1 MMSNNEFS
9 LNKNNNKLINLNKS
23 NNTLFIHKLPKN
35 ESSLNIYTEID
46 NYFDDPDDFLSPDS
60 KIIVGH
66 KISLSP
72 IAGTCKDY
80 NIDKKLSK
88 LNLDRHKIKTIT
100 SISKE
105 KRLNKTNSQ
114 AIDYNNNNNVKFQV
128 INNHQLKNIFES
140 FKEPSS
146 KNSFIIEHKLN
157 NDNSSILPRNI
168 SSSLLSQNH
177 YLDIKQKHENKVKKM
192 SRYLSRRTHKKMNDL
207 LINRID
213 FFRMKR
219 EIFNDIENSRPLEE
233 RYGQHKWAISL
244 RRPDNFVGIRDA
256 YVNIRNEHNPLWV
269 NVREKYPFQKEL
281 SIKPGYDLKYKDF
294 VDFKK
299 NQFLP
304 ESSFDNIKAVE
315 NLDDIEISGKD
326 LYKVEYNR
334 ELDDKN
340 NKILHRVFFDN
351 GKLIFDKEI
360 NETFGNETI
369 YKNYEK
375 AIYDD
380 NNNNNYYNS
389 NANNLLGS
397 KIMNNI
403 YSNENSVRFNTYGNE

>member
-1 MMSNNEFS
+1 MSNYEFS
-9 LNKNNNKLINLNKS
+9 LNKNINKSPNLKKS

-35 ESSLNIYTEID
+35 ESNKNIYTEID
-46 NYFDDPDDFLSPDS
+46 NYFDDPEDFLSPDS

-66 KISLSP
+66 KISIAP
-72 IAGTCKDY
+72 IAGTC
-80 NIDKKLSK
+80 NIDNREKKYSK
-88 LNLDRHKIKTIT
+88 LNLEKHRTKTNI
-100 SISKE
+100 SYSKE
-105 KRLNKTNSQ
+105 KSRLNKTISQ
-114 AIDYNNNNNVKFQV
+114 AVDNNNNNIKFQV
-128 INNHQLKNIFES
+128 INNNQLKNIFDS
-140 FKEPSS
+140 FKEPSNI
-146 KNSFIIEHKLN
+146 NSFIMEHKLN
-157 NDNSSILPRNI
+157 NNNNSSILPRNI
-168 SSSLLSQNH
+168 STSLITQNH
-177 YLDIKQKHENKVKKM
+177 YLDIKKKHEDKVKKM
-192 SRYLSRRTHKKMNDL
+192 SRYLSRRTNKKINDL

-233 RYGQHKWAISL
+233 RYGQHKWVISL
-244 RRPDNFVGIRDA
+244 RRPDNFVGIRNA

-269 NVREKYPFQKEL
+269 NVREKYPLQKVL
-281 SIKPGYDLKYKDF
+281 SIKPGYDLEYKDF

-315 NLDDIEISGKD
+315 NLDDIEIKGKD
-326 LYKVEYNR
+326 LYKIEYKR
-334 ELDDKN
+334 ELEDKN

-380 NNNNNYYNS
+380 NNNNYFNS
-389 NANNLLGS
+389 NASNLLGS
-397 KIMNNI
+397 KFMSNI
-403 YSNENSVRFNTYGNE
+403 YSTENSVKINSYGNE

>member
-1 MMSNNEFS
+1 MSNYEFT
-9 LNKNNNKLINLNKS
+9 LNKNENKSTNLKKS

-35 ESSLNIYTEID
+35 ESNKNIYTEID
-46 NYFDDPDDFLSPDS
+46 NYFDDPEDFLSPDS
-60 KIIVGH
+60 KVIVGH
-66 KISLSP
+66 KISISP
-72 IAGTCKDY
+72 IAGTC
-80 NIDKKLSK
+80 NIDNREKKYSK
-88 LNLDRHKIKTIT
+88 LNLEKHRTKTNI
-100 SISKE
+100 SYSKE
-105 KRLNKTNSQ
+105 KSRLNKTISQ
-114 AIDYNNNNNVKFQV
+114 AVDNNNNNIKFQV
-128 INNHQLKNIFES
+128 INNNQLKNIFDS
-140 FKEPSS
+140 FKEPSNI
-146 KNSFIIEHKLN
+146 NSFIMEHKLN
-157 NDNSSILPRNI
+157 NNNNSSILPRNI
-168 SSSLLSQNH
+168 STSLITQNH
-177 YLDIKQKHENKVKKM
+177 YLDIKKKHEDKVKKM
-192 SRYLSRRTHKKMNDL
+192 SRYLSRRTNKKINDL

-233 RYGQHKWAISL
+233 RYGQHKWVISL
-244 RRPDNFVGIRDA
+244 RRPDNFVGIRNA

-269 NVREKYPFQKEL
+269 NVREKYPLQKVL
-281 SIKPGYDLKYKDF
+281 SIKPGYDLEYKDF

-315 NLDDIEISGKD
+315 NLDDIEIKGKD
-326 LYKVEYNR
+326 LYKIEYKR

-380 NNNNNYYNS
+380 NNNNYFNS
-389 NANNLLGS
+389 NASNLLGS
-397 KIMNNI
+397 KLMSNI
-403 YSNENSVRFNTYGNE
+403 YSTENSVKVNSYGNE

>member
-1 MMSNNEFS
+1 MSKFEFS
-9 LNKNNNKLINLNKS
+9 LNKNDNKSTNLKKS

-35 ESSLNIYTEID
+35 ESNKNIYTEID
-46 NYFDDPDDFLSPDS
+46 NYFDDPEDFLSPDS
-60 KIIVGH
+60 KVIVGH
-66 KISLSP
+66 KISISP
-72 IAGTCKDY
+72 IAGTC
-80 NIDKKLSK
+80 NIDNREKKYSK
-88 LNLDRHKIKTIT
+88 LNLEKHRTKTNI
-100 SISKE
+100 SYSKE
-105 KRLNKTNSQ
+105 KSRLNKTISQ
-114 AIDYNNNNNVKFQV
+114 AVDNNNNNIKFQV
-128 INNHQLKNIFES
+128 INNNQLKNIFDS
-140 FKEPSS
+140 FKEPSNI
-146 KNSFIIEHKLN
+146 NSFIMEHKLN
-157 NDNSSILPRNI
+157 NNNNSSILPRNI
-168 SSSLLSQNH
+168 STSLITQNH
-177 YLDIKQKHENKVKKM
+177 YLDIKKKHEDKVKKM
-192 SRYLSRRTHKKMNDL
+192 SRYLSRRTNKKINDL

-233 RYGQHKWAISL
+233 RYGQHKWVISL
-244 RRPDNFVGIRDA
+244 RRPDNFVGIRNA

-269 NVREKYPFQKEL
+269 NVREKYPLQKVL
-281 SIKPGYDLKYKDF
+281 SIKPGYDLEYKDF

-315 NLDDIEISGKD
+315 NLDDIEIKGKD
-326 LYKVEYNR
+326 LYKIEYKR
-334 ELDDKN
+334 ELEDKN

-380 NNNNNYYNS
+380 NNNNYFNS
-389 NANNLLGS
+389 NASNLLGS
-397 KIMNNI
+397 KLMSNI
-403 YSNENSVRFNTYGNE
+403 YSTENSVKVNSYGN

>member
-1 MMSNNEFS
+1 MSNYEFS
-9 LNKNNNKLINLNKS
+9 LNKNKNKSTNLKKS

-35 ESSLNIYTEID
+35 ESNKNIYTEID
-46 NYFDDPDDFLSPDS
+46 NYFDDPEDFLSPDS
-60 KIIVGH
+60 KVIVGH
-66 KISLSP
+66 KISISP
-72 IAGTCKDY
+72 IAGTC
-80 NIDKKLSK
+80 NIDNREKKYSK
-88 LNLDRHKIKTIT
+88 LNLEKHRTKTNI
-100 SISKE
+100 SYSKE
-105 KRLNKTNSQ
+105 KSRLNKTISQ
-114 AIDYNNNNNVKFQV
+114 AVDNNNNNIKFQV
-128 INNHQLKNIFES
+128 INNNQLKNIFDS
-140 FKEPSS
+140 FKEPSNI
-146 KNSFIIEHKLN
+146 NSFIMEHKLN
-157 NDNSSILPRNI
+157 NNNNSSILPRNI
-168 SSSLLSQNH
+168 STSLITQNH
-177 YLDIKQKHENKVKKM
+177 YLDIKKKHEDKVKKM
-192 SRYLSRRTHKKMNDL
+192 SRYLSRRTNKKINDL

-233 RYGQHKWAISL
+233 RYGQHKWVISL
-244 RRPDNFVGIRDA
+244 RRPDNFVGIRNA

-269 NVREKYPFQKEL
+269 NVREKYPLQKVL
-281 SIKPGYDLKYKDF
+281 SIKPGYDLEYKDF

-315 NLDDIEISGKD
+315 NLDDIEIKGKD
-326 LYKVEYNR
+326 LYKIEYKR

-380 NNNNNYYNS
+380 NNNNYFNS
-389 NANNLLGS
+389 NASNLLGS
-397 KIMNNI
+397 KLMSNI
-403 YSNENSVRFNTYGNE
+403 YSTENSVKVNSYGNE

>member
-1 MMSNNEFS
+1 MSNFEFS
-9 LNKNNNKLINLNKS
+9 LNKNDNKSTNLKKS

-35 ESSLNIYTEID
+35 ESNKNIYTEID
-46 NYFDDPDDFLSPDS
+46 NYFDDPEDFLSPDS
-60 KIIVGH
+60 KVIVGH
-66 KISLSP
+66 KISISP
-72 IAGTCKDY
+72 IAGTC
-80 NIDKKLSK
+80 NIDNREKKYSK
-88 LNLDRHKIKTIT
+88 LNLEKHRTKTNI
-100 SISKE
+100 SYSKE
-105 KRLNKTNSQ
+105 KSRLNKTISQ
-114 AIDYNNNNNVKFQV
+114 AVDNNNNNIKFQV
-128 INNHQLKNIFES
+128 INNNQLKNIFDS
-140 FKEPSS
+140 FKEPSNI
-146 KNSFIIEHKLN
+146 NSFIMEHKLN
-157 NDNSSILPRNI
+157 NNNNSSILPRNI
-168 SSSLLSQNH
+168 STSLITQNH
-177 YLDIKQKHENKVKKM
+177 YLDIKKKHEDKVKKM
-192 SRYLSRRTHKKMNDL
+192 SRYLSRRTNKKINDL

-233 RYGQHKWAISL
+233 RYGQHKWVISL
-244 RRPDNFVGIRDA
+244 RRPDNFVGIRNA

-269 NVREKYPFQKEL
+269 NVREKYPLQKVL
-281 SIKPGYDLKYKDF
+281 SIKPGYDLEYKDF

-315 NLDDIEISGKD
+315 NLDDIEIKGKD
-326 LYKVEYNR
+326 LYKIEYKR

-380 NNNNNYYNS
+380 NNNNYFNS
-389 NANNLLGS
+389 NASNLLGS
-397 KIMNNI
+397 KLMSNI
-403 YSNENSVRFNTYGNE
+403 YSTENSVKVNSYGNE

>member
-1 MMSNNEFS
+1 MSNFEFS
-9 LNKNNNKLINLNKS
+9 LNKNDNKSTNLKKS

-35 ESSLNIYTEID
+35 ESNKNIYTEID
-46 NYFDDPDDFLSPDS
+46 NYFDDPEDFLSPDS
-60 KIIVGH
+60 KVIVGH
-66 KISLSP
+66 KISISP
-72 IAGTCKDY
+72 IAGTC
-80 NIDKKLSK
+80 NIDNREKKYSK
-88 LNLDRHKIKTIT
+88 LNLEKHRTKTNI
-100 SISKE
+100 SYSKE
-105 KRLNKTNSQ
+105 KSRLNKTISQ
-114 AIDYNNNNNVKFQV
+114 AVDNNNNNIKFQV
-128 INNHQLKNIFES
+128 INNNQLKNIFDS
-140 FKEPSS
+140 FKEPSNI
-146 KNSFIIEHKLN
+146 NSFIMEHKLN
-157 NDNSSILPRNI
+157 NNNNSSILPRNI
-168 SSSLLSQNH
+168 STSLITQNH
-177 YLDIKQKHENKVKKM
+177 YLDIKKKHEDKVKKM
-192 SRYLSRRTHKKMNDL
+192 SRYLSRRTNKKINDL

-233 RYGQHKWAISL
+233 RYGQHKWVISL
-244 RRPDNFVGIRDA
+244 RRPDNFVGIRNA

-269 NVREKYPFQKEL
+269 NVREKYPLQKVL
-281 SIKPGYDLKYKDF
+281 SIKPGYDLEYKDF

-315 NLDDIEISGKD
+315 NLDDIEIKGKD
-326 LYKVEYNR
+326 LYKIEYKR
-334 ELDDKN
+334 ELEDKN

-380 NNNNNYYNS
+380 NNNNYFNS
-389 NANNLLGS
+389 NASNLLGS
-397 KIMNNI
+397 KLMSNI
-403 YSNENSVRFNTYGNE
+403 YSTENSVKVNSYGNE

>member
-1 MMSNNEFS
+1 MSNYEFS
-9 LNKNNNKLINLNKS
+9 LNKNDNKSTNLKKS

-35 ESSLNIYTEID
+35 ESNKNIYTEID
-46 NYFDDPDDFLSPDS
+46 NYFDDPEDFLSPDS
-60 KIIVGH
+60 KVIVGH
-66 KISLSP
+66 KISISP
-72 IAGTCKDY
+72 IAGTC
-80 NIDKKLSK
+80 NIDNREKKYSK
-88 LNLDRHKIKTIT
+88 LNLEKHKTKTNI
-100 SISKE
+100 SYSKE
-105 KRLNKTNSQ
+105 KSRLNKTISQ
-114 AIDYNNNNNVKFQV
+114 AVDNNNNNIKFQV
-128 INNHQLKNIFES
+128 INNNQLKNIFDS
-140 FKEPSS
+140 FKEPSNI
-146 KNSFIIEHKLN
+146 NSFIMEHKLN
-157 NDNSSILPRNI
+157 NNNNSSILPRNI
-168 SSSLLSQNH
+168 STSLITQNH
-177 YLDIKQKHENKVKKM
+177 YLDIKKKHEDKVKKM
-192 SRYLSRRTHKKMNDL
+192 SRYLSRRTNKKINDL

-233 RYGQHKWAISL
+233 RYGQHKWVISL
-244 RRPDNFVGIRDA
+244 RRPDNFVGIRNA

-269 NVREKYPFQKEL
+269 NVREKYPLQKVL
-281 SIKPGYDLKYKDF
+281 SIKPGYDLEYKDF

-315 NLDDIEISGKD
+315 NLDDIEIKGKD
-326 LYKVEYNR
+326 LYKIEYKR

-380 NNNNNYYNS
+380 NNNNYFNS
-389 NANNLLGS
+389 NASNLLGS
-397 KIMNNI
+397 KLMSNI
-403 YSNENSVRFNTYGNE
+403 YSTENSVKVNSYGNE

>member
-1 MMSNNEFS
+1 MSKFEFS
-9 LNKNNNKLINLNKS
+9 LNKNDNKSTNLKKS

-35 ESSLNIYTEID
+35 ESNKNIYTEID
-46 NYFDDPDDFLSPDS
+46 NYFDDPEDFLSPDS
-60 KIIVGH
+60 KVIVGH
-66 KISLSP
+66 KISISP
-72 IAGTCKDY
+72 IAGTC
-80 NIDKKLSK
+80 NIDNREKKYSK
-88 LNLDRHKIKTIT
+88 LNLEKHRTKTNI
-100 SISKE
+100 SYSKE
-105 KRLNKTNSQ
+105 KSRLNKTISQ
-114 AIDYNNNNNVKFQV
+114 AVDNNNNNIKFQV
-128 INNHQLKNIFES
+128 INNNQLKNIFDS
-140 FKEPSS
+140 FKEPSNI
-146 KNSFIIEHKLN
+146 NSFIMEHKLN
-157 NDNSSILPRNI
+157 NNNNSSILPRNI
-168 SSSLLSQNH
+168 STSLITQNH
-177 YLDIKQKHENKVKKM
+177 YLDIKKKHEDKVKKM
-192 SRYLSRRTHKKMNDL
+192 SRYLSRRTNKKINDL

-233 RYGQHKWAISL
+233 RYGQHKWVISL
-244 RRPDNFVGIRDA
+244 RRPDNFVGIRNA

-269 NVREKYPFQKEL
+269 NVREKYPLQKVL
-281 SIKPGYDLKYKDF
+281 SIKPGYDLEYKDF

-315 NLDDIEISGKD
+315 NLDDIEIKGKD
-326 LYKVEYNR
+326 LYKIEYKR
-334 ELDDKN
+334 ELEDKN

-380 NNNNNYYNS
+380 NNNNYFNS
-389 NANNLLGS
+389 NASNLLGS
-397 KIMNNI
+397 KLMSNI
-403 YSNENSVRFNTYGNE
+403 YSTENSVKVNSYGNE

>member
-1 MMSNNEFS
+1 MSNFEFS
-9 LNKNNNKLINLNKS
+9 LNKNDNKSTNLKKS

-35 ESSLNIYTEID
+35 ESNKNIYTEID
-46 NYFDDPDDFLSPDS
+46 NYFDDPEDFLSPDS
-60 KIIVGH
+60 KVIVGH
-66 KISLSP
+66 KISISP
-72 IAGTCKDY
+72 IAGTC
-80 NIDKKLSK
+80 NIDNREKKYSK
-88 LNLDRHKIKTIT
+88 LNLEKHRSKTNI
-100 SISKE
+100 SYSKE
-105 KRLNKTNSQ
+105 KSRLNKTISQ
-114 AIDYNNNNNVKFQV
+114 AVDNNNNNIKFQV
-128 INNHQLKNIFES
+128 INNNQLKNIFDS
-140 FKEPSS
+140 FKEPSNI
-146 KNSFIIEHKLN
+146 NSFIMEHKLN
-157 NDNSSILPRNI
+157 NNNNSSILPRNI
-168 SSSLLSQNH
+168 STSLITQNH
-177 YLDIKQKHENKVKKM
+177 YLDIKKKHEDKVKKM
-192 SRYLSRRTHKKMNDL
+192 SRYLSRRTNKKINDL

-233 RYGQHKWAISL
+233 RYGQHKWVISL
-244 RRPDNFVGIRDA
+244 RRPDNFVGIRNA

-269 NVREKYPFQKEL
+269 NVREKYPLQKVL
-281 SIKPGYDLKYKDF
+281 SIKPGYDLEYKDF

-315 NLDDIEISGKD
+315 NLDDIEIKGKD
-326 LYKVEYNR
+326 LYKIEYKR
-334 ELDDKN
+334 ELEDKN

-380 NNNNNYYNS
+380 NNNNYFNS
-389 NANNLLGS
+389 NASNLLGS
-397 KIMNNI
+397 KLMSNI
-403 YSNENSVRFNTYGNE
+403 YSTENSVKVNSYGNE

>member
-1 MMSNNEFS
+1 MSNYEFS
-9 LNKNNNKLINLNKS
+9 LNKNENKSTNLKKS

-35 ESSLNIYTEID
+35 ESNKNIYTEID
-46 NYFDDPDDFLSPDS
+46 NYFDDPEDFLSPDS
-60 KIIVGH
+60 KVIVGH
-66 KISLSP
+66 KISISP
-72 IAGTCKDY
+72 IAGTC
-80 NIDKKLSK
+80 NIDNREKKYSK
-88 LNLDRHKIKTIT
+88 LNLEKHRTKTNI
-100 SISKE
+100 SYSKE
-105 KRLNKTNSQ
+105 KSRLNKTISQ
-114 AIDYNNNNNVKFQV
+114 AVDNNNNNIKFQV
-128 INNHQLKNIFES
+128 INNNQLKNIFDS
-140 FKEPSS
+140 FKEPSNI
-146 KNSFIIEHKLN
+146 NSFIMEHKLN
-157 NDNSSILPRNI
+157 NNNNSSILPRNI
-168 SSSLLSQNH
+168 STSLITQNH
-177 YLDIKQKHENKVKKM
+177 YLDIKKKHENKVKKM
-192 SRYLSRRTHKKMNDL
+192 SRYLSRRTNKKINDL

-244 RRPDNFVGIRDA
+244 RRPDNFVGIRNA

-269 NVREKYPFQKEL
+269 NVREKYPLQKEL

-304 ESSFDNIKAVE
+304 ESSFNNIKAVE
-315 NLDDIEISGKD
+315 NLDDIEIKGKD
-326 LYKVEYNR
+326 LYKIEYKR
-334 ELDDKN
+334 ELEDKN

-380 NNNNNYYNS
+380 NNNYFNS
-389 NANNLLGS
+389 NASNLLGS
-397 KIMNNI
+397 KFMSNI
-403 YSNENSVRFNTYGNE
+403 YSTENSVKINSYGNE

>member
-1 MMSNNEFS
+1 MSNFEFS
-9 LNKNNNKLINLNKS
+9 LNKNDNKSTNLKKS

-35 ESSLNIYTEID
+35 ESNKNIYTEID
-46 NYFDDPDDFLSPDS
+46 NYFDDPEDFLSPDS
-60 KIIVGH
+60 KVIVGH
-66 KISLSP
+66 KISISP
-72 IAGTCKDY
+72 IAGTC
-80 NIDKKLSK
+80 NIDNREKKYSK
-88 LNLDRHKIKTIT
+88 HNLEKHRSKANI
-100 SISKE
+100 SYSKE
-105 KRLNKTNSQ
+105 KSRLNKTISQ
-114 AIDYNNNNNVKFQV
+114 AVDNNNNNIKFQV
-128 INNHQLKNIFES
+128 INNNQLKNIFDS
-140 FKEPSS
+140 FKEPSNI
-146 KNSFIIEHKLN
+146 NSFIMEHKLN
-157 NDNSSILPRNI
+157 NNNNSSILPRNI
-168 SSSLLSQNH
+168 STSLITQNH
-177 YLDIKQKHENKVKKM
+177 YLDIKKKHEDKVKKM
-192 SRYLSRRTHKKMNDL
+192 SRYLSRRTNKKINDL

-233 RYGQHKWAISL
+233 RYGQHKWVISL
-244 RRPDNFVGIRDA
+244 RRPDNFVGIRNA

-269 NVREKYPFQKEL
+269 NVREKYPLQKVL
-281 SIKPGYDLKYKDF
+281 SIKPGYDLEYKDF

-315 NLDDIEISGKD
+315 NLDDIEIKGKD
-326 LYKVEYNR
+326 LYKIEYKR
-334 ELDDKN
+334 ELEDKN

-380 NNNNNYYNS
+380 NNNNYFNS
-389 NANNLLGS
+389 NASNLLGS
-397 KIMNNI
+397 KLMSNI
-403 YSNENSVRFNTYGNE
+403 YSTENSVKVNSYGNE

>member
-1 MMSNNEFS
+1 MSNYEFS
-9 LNKNNNKLINLNKS
+9 LNKNINKSQNLKKS

-35 ESSLNIYTEID
+35 ESNKNIYTEID
-46 NYFDDPDDFLSPDS
+46 NYFDDPEDFLSPDS

-66 KISLSP
+66 KISITP
-72 IAGTCKDY
+72 IAGTCNED
-80 NIDKKLSK
+80 IREKKFSK
-88 LNLDRHKIKTIT
+88 LNLEKHKSKTT
-100 SISKE
+100 ISYSKD
-105 KRLNKTNSQ
+105 KSRLNKTISQ
-114 AIDYNNNNNVKFQV
+114 AVDNNNNNNVKFQV
-128 INNHQLKNIFES
+128 INNNQLKNIFDS
-140 FKEPSS
+140 FKEPSNI
-146 KNSFIIEHKLN
+146 NSFIMEHKLIN
-157 NDNSSILPRNI
+157 NNSSSILPRNI
-168 SSSLLSQNH
+168 STSLISQNH
-177 YLDIKQKHENKVKKM
+177 YLDIKKKHENKVKKM
-192 SRYLSRRTHKKMNDL
+192 SRYLSRRTNKKINDL

-233 RYGQHKWAISL
+233 RYGQHKWVISL
-244 RRPDNFVGIRDA
+244 RRPDNFVGIRNA

-269 NVREKYPFQKEL
+269 NVREKYPLQKEL

-315 NLDDIEISGKD
+315 NLDDIEIKGKD
-326 LYKVEYNR
+326 LYKIEYKR

-375 AIYDD
+375 AVYDD
-380 NNNNNYYNS
+380 NNNYFNS
-389 NANNLLGS
+389 NASNLLGS
-397 KIMNNI
+397 KFMSNI
-403 YSNENSVRFNTYGNE
+403 YSTENSVKINSYGNE

>member
-1 MMSNNEFS
+1 MSNYEFS
-9 LNKNNNKLINLNKS
+9 LNKNENKSTNLKKS

-35 ESSLNIYTEID
+35 ESNKNIYTEID
-46 NYFDDPDDFLSPDS
+46 NYFDDPEDFLSPDS
-60 KIIVGH
+60 KVIVGH
-66 KISLSP
+66 KISISP
-72 IAGTCKDY
+72 IAGTC
-80 NIDKKLSK
+80 NIDNREKKYSK
-88 LNLDRHKIKTIT
+88 LNLEKHRTKTNI
-100 SISKE
+100 SYSKE
-105 KRLNKTNSQ
+105 KSRLNKTISQ
-114 AIDYNNNNNVKFQV
+114 AVDNNNNNIKFQV
-128 INNHQLKNIFES
+128 INNNQLKNIFDS
-140 FKEPSS
+140 FKEPSNI
-146 KNSFIIEHKLN
+146 NSFIMEHKLN
-157 NDNSSILPRNI
+157 NNNNSSILPRNI
-168 SSSLLSQNH
+168 STSLITQNH
-177 YLDIKQKHENKVKKM
+177 YLDIKKKHEDKVKKM
-192 SRYLSRRTHKKMNDL
+192 SRYLSRRTNKKINDL

-233 RYGQHKWAISL
+233 RYGQHKWVISL
-244 RRPDNFVGIRDA
+244 RRPDNFVGIRNA

-269 NVREKYPFQKEL
+269 NVREKYPLQKVL
-281 SIKPGYDLKYKDF
+281 SIKPGYDLEYKDF

-315 NLDDIEISGKD
+315 NLDDIEIKGKD
-326 LYKVEYNR
+326 LYKIEYKR
-334 ELDDKN
+334 ELEDKN

-380 NNNNNYYNS
+380 NNNNYFNS
-389 NANNLLGS
+389 NASNLLGS
-397 KIMNNI
+397 KLMSNI
-403 YSNENSVRFNTYGNE
+403 YSTENSVKVNSYGNE

>member
-1 MMSNNEFS
+1 MSNFEFS
-9 LNKNNNKLINLNKS
+9 LNKNDNKSTNLKKS

-35 ESSLNIYTEID
+35 ESNKNIYTEID
-46 NYFDDPDDFLSPDS
+46 NYFDDPEDFLSPDS
-60 KIIVGH
+60 KVIVGH
-66 KISLSP
+66 KISISP
-72 IAGTCKDY
+72 IAGTC
-80 NIDKKLSK
+80 NIDNREKKYSK
-88 LNLDRHKIKTIT
+88 LNLEKHRTKTNI
-100 SISKE
+100 SYSKE
-105 KRLNKTNSQ
+105 KSRLNKTISQ
-114 AIDYNNNNNVKFQV
+114 AVDNNNNIKFQV
-128 INNHQLKNIFES
+128 INNNQLKNIFDS
-140 FKEPSS
+140 FKEPSNI
-146 KNSFIIEHKLN
+146 NSFIMEHKLN
-157 NDNSSILPRNI
+157 NNNNSSILPRNI
-168 SSSLLSQNH
+168 STSLITQNH
-177 YLDIKQKHENKVKKM
+177 YLDIKKKHEDKVKKM
-192 SRYLSRRTHKKMNDL
+192 SRYLSRRTNKKINDL

-233 RYGQHKWAISL
+233 RYGQHKWVISL
-244 RRPDNFVGIRDA
+244 RRPDNFVGIRNA

-269 NVREKYPFQKEL
+269 NVREKYPLQKVL
-281 SIKPGYDLKYKDF
+281 SIKPGYDLEYKDF

-315 NLDDIEISGKD
+315 NLDDIEIKGKD
-326 LYKVEYNR
+326 LYKIEYKR
-334 ELDDKN
+334 ELEDKN

-380 NNNNNYYNS
+380 NNNNYFNS
-389 NANNLLGS
+389 NASNLLGS
-397 KIMNNI
+397 KLMSNI
-403 YSNENSVRFNTYGNE
+403 YSTENSVKVNSYGNE

>member
-1 MMSNNEFS
+1 MSNYEFS
-9 LNKNNNKLINLNKS
+9 LNKNENKSTNLKKS

-35 ESSLNIYTEID
+35 ESNKNIYTEID
-46 NYFDDPDDFLSPDS
+46 NYFDDPEDFLSPDS
-60 KIIVGH
+60 KVIVGH
-66 KISLSP
+66 KISISP
-72 IAGTCKDY
+72 IAGTC
-80 NIDKKLSK
+80 NIDNREKKYSK
-88 LNLDRHKIKTIT
+88 LNLEKHKTKTNI
-100 SISKE
+100 SYSKE
-105 KRLNKTNSQ
+105 KSRLNKTISQ
-114 AIDYNNNNNVKFQV
+114 AVDNNNNNIKFQV
-128 INNHQLKNIFES
+128 INNNQLKNIFDS
-140 FKEPSS
+140 FKEPSNI
-146 KNSFIIEHKLN
+146 NSFIMEHKLN
-157 NDNSSILPRNI
+157 NNNNSSILPRNI
-168 SSSLLSQNH
+168 STSLITQNH
-177 YLDIKQKHENKVKKM
+177 YLDIKKKHEDKVKKM
-192 SRYLSRRTHKKMNDL
+192 SRYLSRRTNKKINDL

-233 RYGQHKWAISL
+233 RYGQHKWVISL
-244 RRPDNFVGIRDA
+244 RRPDNFVGIRNA

-269 NVREKYPFQKEL
+269 NVREKYPLQKVL
-281 SIKPGYDLKYKDF
+281 SIKPGYDLEYKDF

-315 NLDDIEISGKD
+315 NLDDIEIKGKD
-326 LYKVEYNR
+326 LYKIEYKR

-380 NNNNNYYNS
+380 NNNNYFNS
-389 NANNLLGS
+389 NASNLLGS
-397 KIMNNI
+397 KLMSNI
-403 YSNENSVRFNTYGNE
+403 YSTENSVKVNSYGNE